1 MPYGLL
7 HCLHA
12 AAHSA
17 EDKSLSAVHH
27 RVKIPLCTS
36 HFTAKTT
43 ELVLLKRICD
53 PCYLSLIKS
62 FLIPPTVVLSFSAA
76 SVLFFNLSVQPSSTH
91 RLPVLS
97 FSFFLH
103 WSLPLILPLPQADM
117 VLIADCWEIH
127 DKGEPCST
135 DITEPFPLGKPHKE
149 QLQHQHTG
157 TAQWNRIIN
166 TKSCTIMMLLS
177 SLRTI
182 QHFLSNLFASTELLC
197 LTANDGNQ
205 MCNVFSPRRCFI
217 IFSELIDP

>member
-27 RVKIPLCTS
+27 RLRWKNWVKIPLCTS
-36 HFTAKTT
+36 HFTAKST
-43 ELVLLKRICD
+43 ELVLLKHICD

-62 FLIPPTVVLSFSAA
+62 FLTPPTVVLSFSAA
-76 SVLFFNLSVQPSSTH
+76 SVLFFNLCVQPSSTH

-135 DITEPFPLGKPHKE
+135 DITEPFPLAEPHK
-149 QLQHQHTG
+149 
-157 TAQWNRIIN
+157 
-166 TKSCTIMMLLS
+166 
-177 SLRTI
+177 
-182 QHFLSNLFASTELLC
+182 
-197 LTANDGNQ
+197 
-205 MCNVFSPRRCFI
+205 
-217 IFSELIDP
+217 